1 MRKMNGKQIIAVDYP
16 IAYYRTA
23 TKDGKMIQYKTNRMK
38 VHFSKKV
45 VMQFRTRSRK
55 DKSYE

>member
-1 MRKMNGKQIIAVDYP
+1 MRKMNDKQIIAVDYP

-38 VHFSKKV
+38 VHFSKKGCHAV
-45 VMQFRTRSRK
+45 PHTLK
-55 DKSYE
+55 KG